1 MTRWSPLL
9 AAALTL
15 GLGNSRASA
24 DRATPTGGGGRIHR
38 LVIVRRSAVYL
49 RPLDFEMGS
58 SEPDLVAA
66 LIRCKRE
73 PLPDRCDETTFAN
86 ESPPHREHVAGF
98 WMARTEVTVAEYARC
113 VAVGRCAPAGY
124 AGGAVRFEKP
134 NFPVTFVSYDDARRY
149 CAFRGGR
156 LPTEA
161 EFERAARG
169 AERRVYPWGNN
180 FHARLANHG
189 RLGVDTT
196 DASDGFAELSPVGS
210 FPDGATP
217 EGVLDLAGNVAEW
230 TLDPYGSTYG
240 SPSPHGER
248 AVRGGGFDSSAAFLR
263 GAARA
268 GKLPQSREPALGFR
282 CVWAVKPLDD

>member
-1 MTRWSPLL
+1 MTRRWLSLL
-9 AAALTL
+9 AVGLAL
-15 GLGNSRASA
+15 GLVESRAAGGTES
-24 DRATPTGGGGRIHR
+24 GGG
-38 LVIVRRSAVYL
+38 VRRVVIARSAAVYL
-49 RPLDFEMGS
+49 APLDIEMGS
-58 SEPDLVAA
+58 TEPDLVAA
-66 LIRCKRE
+66 LVRCKRE
-73 PLPDRCDETTFAN
+73 ALPDRCDETTFAN

-98 WMARTEVTVAEYARC
+98 WIARNEVTVADYARC

-124 AGGAVRFEKP
+124 AGGAVRFERP
-134 NFPVTFVSYDDARRY
+134 NFPVTFVTYDDARRY

-156 LPTEA
+156 LPSEA

-180 FHARLANHG
+180 WSARLANHG

-196 DASDGFAELSPVGS
+196 DASDGFAELAPVGA
-210 FPDGATP
+210 FPNGATP

-240 SPSPHGER
+240 SPSPRGER
-248 AVRGGGFDSSAAFLR
+248 VVRGGGFDGSAAFLR

-282 CVWAVKPLDD
+282 CVWAVKPLSD